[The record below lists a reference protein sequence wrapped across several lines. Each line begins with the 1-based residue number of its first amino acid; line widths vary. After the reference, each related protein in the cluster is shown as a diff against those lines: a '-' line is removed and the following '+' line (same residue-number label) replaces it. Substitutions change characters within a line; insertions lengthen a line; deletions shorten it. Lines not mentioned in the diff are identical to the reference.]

1 MYRMVHPV
9 ALPLPTAPSIPTNH
23 RPTINAAISRTP
35 LHDMPLDATQ
45 TYIPQGINHD
55 FNKA

>member
-1 MYRMVHPV
+1 MHPV
-9 ALPLPTAPSIPTNH
+9 ALPIPTAPSIPTNN